1 MSSLPSSG
9 FLKLGGGVPISF
21 PFTKNHP
28 QILLHSYP
36 CQDLKVLTLTG
47 EAVFFIFPQETAS
60 SGRAPLSL
68 PSNSEAV
75 LTNTAKSAPFLC
87 KRFSGLTKLV
97 QNNFPMTFEIV
108 VKSGVF
114 G

>member
-1 MSSLPSSG
+1 MNSYLVSHHENPLQI
-9 FLKLGGGVPISF
+9 LKL
-21 PFTKNHP
+21 
-28 QILLHSYP
+28 
-36 CQDLKVLTLTG
+36 LTLTG
-47 EAVFFIFPQETAS
+47 EADFFILPQDTAS

-87 KRFSGLTKLV
+87 KQVSGLTKLV
-97 QNNFPMTFEIV
+97 QNNYCPMNFEIV
-108 VKSGVF
+108 VKSGVI